1 MLKMI
6 NSLIN

>member
-6 NSLIN
+6 N